1 MVEHHSKRFIPPLVL
16 LGRHLQTALA
26 GLGRLSRN
34 PIGSLMTI
42 AVIGIALALPAGL
55 HLLLSNIQILSDN
68 WDDGAGLSVFMKKE
82 APESGVRRLAERI
95 SKMPRISEVKFI
107 SADEALEEFRLYSGF
122 KDVLDLLQENPL
134 PAVILIQ
141 PDEKAAG
148 PEQIESLVKKLE
160 KESLVDHVQIDLQ
173 WVKRFA
179 AITRIAGR
187 GVLILGGLL
196 GMAVL
201 LVIGNTIRLEIQNRR
216 DEIEITKLIGAT
228 NAFIRRPFLYSGFWF
243 GLLGGFF
250 ALLLILLAGFMIS
263 GPAEQ
268 LALLYN
274 SDFSLSNLDASTAM
288 ALLIGGPLLGLVGA
302 SIAVGRHLK
311 HIEPS

>member
-42 AVIGIALALPAGL
+42 AVIGIALALPPGL